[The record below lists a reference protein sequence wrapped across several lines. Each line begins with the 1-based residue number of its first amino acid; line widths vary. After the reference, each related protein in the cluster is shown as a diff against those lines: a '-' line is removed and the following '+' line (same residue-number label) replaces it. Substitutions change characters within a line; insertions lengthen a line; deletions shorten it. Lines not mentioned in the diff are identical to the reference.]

1 MPVVVSSAT
10 RIRFSEED
18 YIPEIRLFPD
28 CVDAVEGIN
37 ATHESPASMSHKNI
51 LYNEK
56 AIAYAKEHGLPITAG
71 SDQHTTRM
79 IGGGMLFDRKLSD
92 EKDFCRAVL
101 AGEAKAYW
109 NGSEFYW
116 LGGTGMCPV
125 FFWGHLF
132 LFVKRFGKI

>member
-1 MPVVVSSAT
+1 MKEKYRDVQKLTDNPFLNLYH
-10 RIRFSEED
+10 I
-18 YIPEIRLFPD
+18 
-28 CVDAVEGIN
+28 DAVEGIN

-109 NGSEFYW
+109 NGSEFY
-116 LGGTGMCPV
+116 G
-125 FFWGHLF
+125 
-132 LFVKRFGKI
+132 